1 MTRRQRQV
9 LGMGTQGLIPV
20 RRRSLLLGAI
30 ATGITLAIGACGS
43 NTTTIRVGS
52 KDFPEQLIIGEMY
65 AQVLEANGLK
75 VERKLNLGATPVAQ
89 AALVQNQIDLYP
101 EYTGTALMTVL
112 KQPGERDRQVTYN
125 AVKEGYRDQFNLVWL
140 EPSPMNNSF
149 ALVVT
154 QDTAAQYN
162 LKTLSDWVKVADQFV
177 MVGPPEF
184 QEREDGIPGMRQ
196 VYGDFQIKEFKA
208 VELGLRYRALV
219 EKAAQIMVGAT
230 TDGEIAAF
238 DLVVLE
244 DDRNLFPPYQVAPVV
259 RADTLERFP
268 QVADLLNSVT
278 NTLVESEMRD
288 LNNQVTGE
296 GREPAAVARDFLRQK
311 GLVTD

>member
-1 MTRRQRQV
+1 MTRRQQQT
-9 LGMGTQGLIPV
+9 LGMGTRKLIPV
-20 RRRSLLLGAI
+20 RRRSVLLGAI
-30 ATGITLAIGACGS
+30 ATGLTLAIGACGS

-65 AQVLEANGLK
+65 AQVLEANGLN

-101 EYTGTALMTVL
+101 EYTGTALMIVL
-112 KQPGERDRQVTYN
+112 KQPSERDRQVTYN
-125 AVKEGYRDQFNLVWL
+125 TVKQGYRDEFDLVWL

-184 QEREDGIPGMRQ
+184 QEREDGIPGMQQ

-208 VELGLRYRALV
+208 VEFGLRYRALV

-230 TDGEIAAF
+230 TDGEIAAY

-296 GREPAAVARDFLRQK
+296 GREPAEVARDFLRQK

>member
-1 MTRRQRQV
+1 M
-9 LGMGTQGLIPV
+9 

-30 ATGITLAIGACGS
+30 STGLALAIGACGS
-43 NTTTIRVGS
+43 NPDTIRVGS
-52 KDFPEQLIIGEMY
+52 KDFPEQLILGEMY
-65 AQVLEANGLK
+65 AQILEANGLR

-89 AALVQNQIDLYP
+89 AALVQNQIDFYP

-112 KQPGERDRQVTYN
+112 KEPSERDRQATYN
-125 AVKEGYRDQFNLVWL
+125 TVQQGYRDEFNLVWL

-149 ALVVT
+149 ALVVRP
-154 QDTAAQYN
+154 DTAAQYN
-162 LKTLSDWVKVADQFV
+162 LQTLSDWVKVADQFV

-184 QEREDGIPGMRQ
+184 QEREDGIPGMRE

-219 EKAAQIMVGAT
+219 DNAAQIMVGAT
-230 TDGEIAAF
+230 TDGEIAAY
-238 DLVVLE
+238 DLVVLD

-268 QVADLLNSVT
+268 QMADLLNQVT
-278 NTLVESEMRD
+278 ALLVNDEMRD

-296 GREPAAVARDFLRQK
+296 GREPADVAREFLREK
-311 GLVTD
+311 GLITQ

>member
-230 TDGEIAAF
+230 TDGEIAAY

-259 RADTLERFP
+259 RADTLARFP

-278 NTLVESEMRD
+278 NTLVEAEMRD